1 MLFDKIYK
9 DYYLAHARL
18 TNFHMKLF
26 LSTVLLAVSFGLSAQ
41 KVDSRYFELR
51 IYYCNPGRLDALIER
66 FQNHTTKIF
75 EKHGMENIGYWV
87 PVANEKNALYYIL
100 AYPSKDARDKSW
112 AAFSSDPQWKEVQS
126 KSEESGK
133 IVESVTSVFMNASE
147 IMPKIKP
154 GKGNGRLFE
163 LRTYTCLPGRLPN
176 LTTRFKDH
184 TLNLFEKHGMEN
196 IAYFNSIENDGAQ
209 SKLVYLLAHKNQ
221 DVATK
226 SWEAFRAD
234 PVWVAAKDESE
245 KDGKIVEKVESV
257 YLTPLSF
264 SKIK

>member
-1 MLFDKIYK
+1 
-9 DYYLAHARL
+9 
-18 TNFHMKLF
+18 MKLF
-26 LSTVLLAVSFGLSAQ
+26 LSTLLLIASVGVSAQ
-41 KVDSRYFELR
+41 KADSRYFELR
-51 IYYCNPGRLDALIER
+51 IYYCHPGRLDALIER

-87 PVANEKNALYYIL
+87 PVSNEKNALYYIL
-100 AYPSKDARDKSW
+100 AYPNKDARDKSW

-133 IVESVTSVFMNASE
+133 IVASVESVFMSFSE
-147 IMPKIKP
+147 IMPEIKP
-154 GKGNGRLFE
+154 GKGDGRLFE

-184 TLNLFEKHGMEN
+184 TVKLFEKHGMEN
-196 IAYFNSIENDGAQ
+196 LVYFNSIEKDGGQ
-209 SKLVYLLAHKNQ
+209 PKLVYLLAHKSQ
-221 DVATK
+221 EEATK
-226 SWEAFRAD
+226 SWAAFRAD
-234 PVWVAAKDESE
+234 PVWIAARDASE

-257 YLTPLSF
+257 YMTPLSF